1 MVAQITLL
9 NHIFVEVGKNNL
21 IYSESTFNIFITATL
36 VEFIAVIK
44 LVVKHLFHDNISPT
58 FRNIYEQLV
67 SLFVNN

>member
-9 NHIFVEVGKNNL
+9 NLIFIEVGKSNL
-21 IYSESTFNIFITATL
+21 TYSESTFNIFITATL

-58 FRNIYEQLV
+58 FRNVYEQLAK
-67 SLFVNN
+67 NK